1 MVAAQEDSGMTI
13 TIAPADGRST
23 RARMSRFAR
32 TLGRATAAAL
42 LVATASG
49 CVYDELAARQE
60 RITEA
65 WAGVE
70 RELDR
75 RGALLGDLMPV
86 VRANAAE
93 ERALL
98 DAAADAR
105 ARMLAA
111 TARDDRMVAAG
122 GLGDSTGRLLALA
135 DRHPALRN
143 DARFQAL
150 ARDVAEADRRL
161 AAEEQRFNAAVR
173 DYNGALDAFPTR
185 LYAKL
190 LGFEAAL
197 LLDAGGLA
205 RGGDA
210 AADAPST

>member
-1 MVAAQEDSGMTI
+1 MTI
-13 TIAPADGRST
+13 TIALAGGRRT
-23 RARMSRFAR
+23 KARVSRFAR
-32 TLGRATAAAL
+32 TLGRVAAAGL
-42 LVATASG
+42 LVTTASG
-49 CVYDELAARQE
+49 CVYEDLAARQE

-75 RGALLGDLMPV
+75 RGALLGDLVPV

-111 TARDDRMVAAG
+111 SARDDRMAAAS
-122 GLGDSTGRLLALA
+122 GLGDSAGRLLALA
-135 DRHPALRN
+135 ERHPALRN

-150 ARDVAEADRRL
+150 ARDVAETDRRL

-173 DYNGALDAFPTR
+173 DYNAALDAFPTR

-190 LGFEAAL
+190 LGFEAAP
-197 LLDAGGLA
+197 LLDAGGIA
-205 RGGDA
+205 RSGDA
-210 AADAPST
+210 GADAPST